1 MLKYA
6 LNYLKKY
13 KEVLKLKKIIWK
25 DDKYIF
31 FEYFQKWLKQ
41 LNQINND
48 SYKKGIIIYG
58 PRGTDKTLFCQG
70 LIGDIHTGPFNNK
83 YIIYNGVNISK
94 SGFDNKKTTAKLII
108 MDNMELTDFNL
119 KIIKGLLSNQI
130 MHIIDQSDNWY
141 IKLPIIIITNSF
153 ETFNFYLNNDEFK
166 KNCYII
172 ACNSYLG
179 PKGTQ
184 PERKSEIISFYER
197 IKLIDD
203 YLYS

>member
-1 MLKYA
+1 MNNIL
-6 LNYLKKY
+6 LNNFTKK
-13 KEVLKLKKIIWK
+13 
-25 DDKYIF
+25 F
-31 FEYFQKWLKQ
+31 
-41 LNQINND
+41 
-48 SYKKGIIIYG
+48 
-58 PRGTDKTLFCQG
+58 
-70 LIGDIHTGPFNNK
+70 
-83 YIIYNGVNISK
+83 
-94 SGFDNKKTTAKLII
+94 
-108 MDNMELTDFNL
+108 
-119 KIIKGLLSNQI
+119 IKGLLNNQI
-130 MHIIDQSDNWY
+130 MDQSDNWY